1 MLAVFSYALSFFFHL
16 SLRFSYS
23 VFLASLMI
31 LSVSCTALHCSDTC
45 CLMRI
50 YALLI
55 QKLRSGTPILALH
68 FTSLWPRV
76 SSLNRAYKM
85 AIFIYFHA

>member
-1 MLAVFSYALSFFFHL
+1 
-16 SLRFSYS
+16 
-23 VFLASLMI
+23 
-31 LSVSCTALHCSDTC
+31 
-45 CLMRI
+45 MRI

-55 QKLRSGTPILALH
+55 QKLRSGTLILALH

-76 SSLNRAYKM
+76 PSLNRAYKM